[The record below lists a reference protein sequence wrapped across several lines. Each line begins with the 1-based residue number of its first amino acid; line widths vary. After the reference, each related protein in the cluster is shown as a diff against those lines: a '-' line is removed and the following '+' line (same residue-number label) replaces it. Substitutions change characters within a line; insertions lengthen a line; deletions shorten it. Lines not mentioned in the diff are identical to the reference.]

1 MRADTTH
8 RISITMYGLLPFS
21 FYSSFCF
28 LLLTLLLMLA
38 LLSISFTMP
47 HNSRQDKPSQRDNS
61 CSVSGTDLRDPRE
74 SRSAASAQ
82 QLLCWHKPEK
92 PSGHVCKLPL
102 WTQRRLL
109 YFEQAPSETLRGL
122 WSVWSPT
129 NKENGAQ
136 SMHLPCRGSI
146 WQTKSTLLPKFKM
159 LWGTLLPSWLSLWM
173 MKMKMNHF
181 LVFKKILG
189 KDIETKFYL
198 WSNSKQQ

>member
-1 MRADTTH
+1 
-8 RISITMYGLLPFS
+8 
-21 FYSSFCF
+21 
-28 LLLTLLLMLA
+28 
-38 LLSISFTMP
+38 MP

-82 QLLCWHKPEK
+82 QLLCWHKPKKKKK
-92 PSGHVCKLPL
+92 PSRTVCKLPP

-129 NKENGAQ
+129 NKENGPR
-136 SMHLPCRGSI
+136 SMHLPCSGSI
-146 WQTKSTLLPKFKM
+146 RLNQHYCRNSKSYEAPYCLHDYHYECENE
-159 LWGTLLPSWLSLWM
+159 S
-173 MKMKMNHF
+173 F

-189 KDIETKFYL
+189 KKY
-198 WSNSKQQ
+198 